1 MNPVLFDRMGSVAS
15 ASCALHCLT
24 FAVAPAVAG
33 ALGIGFLANEK
44 VEWTLF
50 AAAIV
55 FALLAS
61 GLGVRVHRNRR
72 VLGGFGLGIALLSAA
87 GSARPST
94 SSLEPLSLR
103 CLGVRHWSRATS
115 RAAVASANVGMRAAL
130 HRRDGRSRR

>member
-61 GLGVRVHRNRR
+61 GLGFRVHRNRR

-87 GSARPST
+87 R
-94 SSLEPLSLR
+94 
-103 CLGVRHWSRATS
+103 LGEAFHLFPGTLVLAVLGG
-115 RAAVASANVGMRAAL
+115 AALVASHLASSRCVRQCRDASCAA
-130 HRRDGRSRR
+130 SA